1 MFKAASNTNN
11 SSGDNVNDA
20 GCNLQFIYE
29 KDGRFTSAD
38 YILLYVIDMHIRP
51 DSTKGYKK

>member
-1 MFKAASNTNN
+1 MFKAASYTNN
-11 SSGDNVNDA
+11 SSGDDIND
-20 GCNLQFIYE
+20 GCNLQGIYE

-51 DSTKGYKK
+51 DSTKGCKK

>member
-11 SSGDNVNDA
+11 SSEDDIND
-20 GCNLQFIYE
+20 GCNLQGIYE
-29 KDGRFTSAD
+29 KDGRFISAD
-38 YILLYVIDMHIRP
+38 YILLYVIDKHIRP

>member
-11 SSGDNVNDA
+11 SSGDNVND

>member
-11 SSGDNVNDA
+11 SSGDNVND

-29 KDGRFTSAD
+29 KDARFTSAD